1 MSEALGKEFQV
12 DVGATQLTLRRLD
25 LPLTC
30 AVHKEVCLTLDNAD
44 SETKDELNVCMK
56 CLEFTDDSGHDLEK
70 SNNEI

>member
-1 MSEALGKEFQV
+1 MSEALGKEFQI

-44 SETKDELNVCMK
+44 SETNVCMK
-56 CLEFTDDSGHDLEK
+56 CLEFTHDGGHDLEK